1 MRRIKTEFRCS
12 LHPETISSLIGV
24 HLNSTYQC
32 CEHLLMS
39 GSFYMT
45 SYIEKKT
52 PCTTLKWLLQ
62 SLQNPNLFPLE
73 LVMMPVGKFH
83 EFRNLPPPE
92 GHFRFA
98 SGTLHE
104 LAIIISSGGYSFQL
118 MHNCVI
124 ETSIA

>member
-1 MRRIKTEFRCS
+1 
-12 LHPETISSLIGV
+12 
-24 HLNSTYQC
+24 
-32 CEHLLMS
+32 MS
-39 GSFYMT
+39 DSVYMT
-45 SYIEKKT
+45 SYIKKKPVYHT
-52 PCTTLKWLLQ
+52 KVAVAKPAK
-62 SLQNPNLFPLE
+62 SNLFPLE
-73 LVMMPVGKFH
+73 LVVMPVGKFH